1 MKENAQVKH
10 SESAVRRCSSKY
22 VFLKICQYS
31 QKNTCFRVSFNKA
44 AGLQAWR
51 PAFLLKKR
59 FQHRYFPVNIAKFLR
74 TAVLW
79 NTFCS
84 LYFSEILCDD
94 RILSTS
100 LGAKVT
106 FSCFWYYCFVFF
118 HNYSVRIGSPWLF
131 RTCFYTK
138 IFSKSNF
145 RTHYNV
151 GSSTILIESL
161 KTRNNCGTLATSPSN
176 LLRKMWIWVFWM
188 LCFII
193 ISL

>member
-1 MKENAQVKH
+1 MPPGVKWRNREKQNDKEHHEKASFFSYNWVWNGFCFVLFLRKRLLHFLCYLFMKENAQVKH
-10 SESAVRRCSSKY
+10 SESAVRRCSSKH

-59 FQHRYFPVNIAKFLR
+59 FQHRYFPVNIAKLLR

-84 LYFSEILCDD
+84 LYFSEILCDV

-106 FSCFWYYCFVFF
+106 FSMFLV
-118 HNYSVRIGSPWLF
+118 
-131 RTCFYTK
+131 
-138 IFSKSNF
+138 
-145 RTHYNV
+145 
-151 GSSTILIESL
+151 
-161 KTRNNCGTLATSPSN
+161 
-176 LLRKMWIWVFWM
+176 LL
-188 LCFII
+188 LCF
-193 ISL
+193 LP